1 MSEVPSHAE
10 PPAEPPTAK
19 AKSMRRE
26 VLELAWPIIG
36 LNILQ
41 VLSLAVDTAMVGRSG
56 NAEASLIGLGYAS
69 QLMFLLMMAM
79 IGLTVG
85 TVASMARARG
95 RRDLESAQSIFQQSL
110 QLTVLLGLAVAVVGN
125 LLAVPLLQT
134 LGANEETMG
143 PALDYFRPLL
153 VGVVFGYLTM
163 VFAASLRAM
172 GNTRIAF
179 MVSLVM
185 NGLNVVFNYG
195 LILGNFGLPA
205 LGNTGA
211 ALGTVLS
218 QCIAVL
224 LMIRVLRRGAVP
236 ELKLWFR
243 FTAFDKTVTRTLF
256 RIGWPAALDM
266 LVLNASLILTVGLL
280 GRIDQAAV
288 GAHSIGL
295 RVQLLAFVPGIGV
308 SQAIGAL
315 VGQALGAKRLD
326 DARAVLRS
334 GLWLCVGI
342 MTSLGL
348 ILLVFADSIVGLFG
362 VEAGTPMRE
371 LAVEWMQLLS
381 YMMPASAV
389 SIAVGGL
396 LQGAGA
402 TMVSLRINAATSIGL
417 LMPCAYLLGNVV
429 GWGAVGVWMA
439 FPISSVVRALWTVRA
454 YRSGT
459 WVMAKA

>member
-1 MSEVPSHAE
+1 
-10 PPAEPPTAK
+10 
-19 AKSMRRE
+19 MRRE
-26 VLELAWPIIG
+26 LLDLAWPIIG

-41 VLSLAVDTAMVGRSG
+41 VLALAVDTAMVGRSG

-95 RRDLESAQSIFQQSL
+95 RGDLDSAQHIFHQSL
-110 QLTVLLGLAVAVVGN
+110 QLTILLGLGVAVVGN
-125 LLAVPLLQT
+125 IVAIPLLRM
-134 LGANEETMG
+134 LGADEATMG

-153 VGVVFGYLTM
+153 AGVVFGYLVM

-172 GNTRIAF
+172 GNTRVAF
-179 MVSLVM
+179 MVSLAM

-218 QCIAVL
+218 QFIAVI
-224 LMIRVLRRGAVP
+224 LMVGVLRRGKIP

-243 FTAFDKTVTRTLF
+243 LTAFDKKVTQTLF

-266 LVLNASLILTVGLL
+266 LVLNASLLLTVGLL

-315 VGQALGAKRLD
+315 VGQALGANRLD
-326 DARAVLRS
+326 DAKSVLRS

-342 MTSLGL
+342 MTTLGL

-362 VEAGTPMRE
+362 VEAGTPIRE

-396 LQGAGA
+396 LQGSGA
-402 TMVSLRINAATSIGL
+402 TMTSLRINAATSIGL
-417 LMPCAYLLGNVV
+417 LMPCAYVLGNVV

-439 FPISSVVRALWTVRA
+439 FPISSVVRATWTFTA
-454 YRSGT
+454 YRHGA
-459 WVMAKA
+459 WARAKA

>member
-1 MSEVPSHAE
+1 MSDAPSHAE
-10 PPAEPPTAK
+10 SSKAPAAP
-19 AKSMRRE
+19 KSMGRE
-26 VLELAWPIIG
+26 VLSLAWPIIG

-41 VLSLAVDTAMVGRSG
+41 VLAFAVDTAMVGRSG

-110 QLTVLLGLAVAVVGN
+110 QLTILLGLGVAVMGN
-125 LLAVPLLQT
+125 LLAIPLLRA
-134 LGANEETMG
+134 LGADESTMG

-153 VGVVFGYLTM
+153 TGVVFGYLTM
-163 VFAASLRAM
+163 VFAASMRAM
-172 GNTRIAF
+172 GNTRVAF
-179 MVSLVM
+179 MVSLAM
-185 NGLNVVFNYG
+185 NGLNVLFNYG

-211 ALGTVLS
+211 ALGTLLS
-218 QCIAVL
+218 QSIAVI
-224 LMIRVLRRGAVP
+224 LMIVVVRRGAIP
-236 ELKLWFR
+236 ELKLRFR
-243 FTAFDKTVTRTLF
+243 LTAFSKKVTRTLF

-266 LVLNASLILTVGLL
+266 LVLNASLLLTVGLL

-308 SQAIGAL
+308 SQAVGAL
-315 VGQALGAKRLD
+315 VGQALGAGRIE
-326 DARAVLRS
+326 DARAVLRA

-342 MTSLGL
+342 MTSIGL
-348 ILLVFADSIVGLFG
+348 VLFLFADPVVGLFG
-362 VEAGTPMRE
+362 VKADTPIRE

-402 TMVSLRINAATSIGL
+402 TMISLRINAATSIGL
-417 LMPCAYLLGNVV
+417 LMPCAFILGNVV

-439 FPISSVVRALWTVRA
+439 FPISSVVRATWTVKA
-454 YRSGT
+454 YHRGA
-459 WVMAKA
+459 WAKAKA

>member
-1 MSEVPSHAE
+1 MSEVPSQSD
-10 PPAEPPTAK
+10 PAASPGVSKT
-19 AKSMRRE
+19 KSMGRE
-26 VLELAWPIIG
+26 VLDLAWPIIG

-56 NAEASLIGLGYAS
+56 NAENSLIGLGYAS
-69 QLMFLLMMAM
+69 QLMFLLMMVM

-95 RRDLESAQSIFQQSL
+95 RGELETAQHIFQQSL
-110 QLTVLLGLAVAVVGN
+110 QLTCLLGVGVAVVGN
-125 LLAVPLLQT
+125 LLAVPLLRT
-134 LGANEETMG
+134 LGADETTMG

-153 VGVVFGYLTM
+153 VGVVFAYLTM

-172 GNTRIAF
+172 GNTRVAF
-179 MVSLVM
+179 MVSLAM

-218 QCIAVL
+218 QCIAVI
-224 LMIRVLRRGAVP
+224 LMVGVLRRGVVP
-236 ELKLWFR
+236 ELKLFFR
-243 FTAFDKTVTRTLF
+243 LRAFDKAVTRNLF

-266 LVLNASLILTVGLL
+266 LVLNASLLLTVGLL

-315 VGQALGAKRLD
+315 VGQALGANRLE

-334 GLWLCVGI
+334 GLVLCVGI
-342 MTSLGL
+342 MTTLGL
-348 ILLVFADSIVGLFG
+348 VLLIFADSIVGLFG
-362 VEAGTPMRE
+362 VEVGTPIRV

-381 YMMPASAV
+381 YMMPASAI

-402 TMVSLRINAATSIGL
+402 TMISLRINAATSIGL
-417 LMPCAYLLGNVV
+417 LMPCAYVLGNVV

-439 FPISSVVRALWTVRA
+439 FPISSVVRATWTVTA
-454 YRSGT
+454 YRRGN
-459 WVMAKA
+459 WAQARA

>member
-1 MSEVPSHAE
+1 MG
-10 PPAEPPTAK
+10 
-19 AKSMRRE
+19 RE
-26 VLELAWPIIG
+26 VLDLAWPIIG

-41 VLSLAVDTAMVGRSG
+41 VLSLAVDTAMVGRSS

-95 RRDLESAQSIFQQSL
+95 RGDLETAQHIFQQSL
-110 QLTVLLGLAVAVVGN
+110 QLTAMLGVAVAIIGN

-134 LGANEETMG
+134 LGADETTMG

-172 GNTRIAF
+172 GNTRVAF
-179 MVSLVM
+179 MISLAM
-185 NGLNVVFNYG
+185 NGLNVVFNYC
-195 LILGNFGLPA
+195 LILGNFGFPA

-211 ALGTVLS
+211 ALGTILS
-218 QCIAVL
+218 QSIAVV
-224 LMIRVLRRGAVP
+224 LMVLVLRRGAVP
-236 ELKLWFR
+236 ELKIVFR
-243 FTAFDKTVTRTLF
+243 LRAFDKAVTQNLF

-266 LVLNASLILTVGLL
+266 LVLNASLLLTVGLL

-308 SQAIGAL
+308 SQAVGAL
-315 VGQALGAKRLD
+315 VGQALGANRLE

-348 ILLVFADSIVGLFG
+348 VLLLFADSIVDLFG
-362 VEAGTPMRE
+362 VKTGTPIHD

-381 YMMPASAV
+381 YMMPASAI
-389 SIAVGGL
+389 SIAIGGL

-417 LMPCAYLLGNVV
+417 LMPCAYILGNVV

-454 YRSGT
+454 YRRGT
-459 WVMAKA
+459 WAHARA